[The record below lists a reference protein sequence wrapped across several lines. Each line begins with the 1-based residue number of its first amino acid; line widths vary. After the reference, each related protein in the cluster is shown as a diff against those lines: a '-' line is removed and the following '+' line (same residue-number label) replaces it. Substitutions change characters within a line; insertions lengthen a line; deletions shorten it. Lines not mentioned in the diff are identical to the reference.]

1 MQFPEGAP
9 SIQALTPTVCD
20 LLRIEHPAQ
29 CAAVGLAGVREAARD
44 ALGDEPVRRVLVFAP
59 DAIGHHLRARHP
71 GLFGPVLAVKPV
83 EVPLHSVT
91 PSMTPVCF
99 ASMFT
104 GAPPSV
110 HGIHRYER
118 PVLTCDT
125 LFDAAVRA
133 GLRVAIVAVA
143 GCSIDLIFRNRA
155 LDYYSLKY
163 DCWVTEKALELMRE
177 DRHQLIIAY
186 HQEYDDVMHAAGP
199 FARRAL
205 RGAENSF
212 AAFTELSE
220 EMDVAWAGQ
229 DRALVFAP
237 DHGAHADP
245 STGGGTHG
253 TEMAQDMELWH
264 FYSIRAGSVRSA
276 RR

>member
-1 MQFPEGAP
+1 MAFPATDAT
-9 SIQALTPTVCD
+9 IQALTPTVCD
-20 LLRIEHPAQ
+20 LMGIPHPAQ
-29 CAAVGLAGVREAARD
+29 CATPPLAAVRDAAREVLAGR
-44 ALGDEPVRRVLVFAP
+44 PVRRLLVFAP
-59 DAIGHHLRARHP
+59 DAIGNHLRARLP
-71 GLFGPVLAVKPV
+71 RLFDPVLAVKPV
-83 EVPLHSVT
+83 EAPLRAAT

-110 HGIHRYER
+110 HGIRRYER
-118 PVLTCDT
+118 PVVTCDT

-143 GCSIDLIFRNRA
+143 DCSVDLIFRNRP
-155 LDYYSLKY
+155 LDYFSLTY
-163 DCWVTEKALELMRE
+163 DCWVTEKSLELMRE
-177 DRHQLIIAY
+177 DRHHLIVAY

-220 EMDVAWAGQ
+220 AMDEAWAHW

-237 DHGAHADP
+237 DHGAHADL

-253 TEMAQDMELWH
+253 TDLPEDQEVWH
-264 FYSIRAGSVRSA
+264 FYSLRPG